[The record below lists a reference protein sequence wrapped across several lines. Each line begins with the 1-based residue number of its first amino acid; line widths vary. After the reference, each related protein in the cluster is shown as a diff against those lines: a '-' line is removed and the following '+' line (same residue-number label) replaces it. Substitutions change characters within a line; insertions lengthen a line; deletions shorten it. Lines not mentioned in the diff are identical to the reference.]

1 MNIRTRLTAIFF
13 VLFAAVI
20 SVISGTIYFFSAD
33 YREVDFYR
41 RLKNRAIN
49 TAQVLTDVKE
59 VNADLL
65 RRMERN
71 NPASLPN
78 QFIIIYNN
86 RNEMLYSS
94 DTPPVI
100 SLNANLLSEI
110 RMRKEVMYREGKF
123 EVLGFL
129 FKGQNDRFTV
139 VAAAT
144 DVYGLDA
151 IHNLRNVILITFL
164 ASMILV
170 IILGWIFAGRVLRPI
185 SEIVKQVSNIT
196 EINLSRRLDEGN
208 KRDELSRLA
217 QTFNRMLGRLQSAFV
232 AQKNFIAN
240 ASHEIK
246 TPITV
251 MTAEIEVSLLSTRD
265 EAYYTKTLRSVLGG
279 LKGLNRLSTRLLI
292 LAQTSSDQP
301 ELNFSAI
308 RIDDILWE
316 MKAELIKAFPE
327 YTVDIDLGINLN
339 ADALSIEGDEQLIR
353 VAILNMMDN
362 GCKYSDTHRVQV
374 FVDFYDDEF
383 LQIKFRNIG
392 RGITAD
398 HLDKIFEPFYRA
410 KNATQEKGSGIGLS
424 LVDRIIKLHGG
435 SVSVSSVPGQTTE
448 FIIELPITK

>member
-1 MNIRTRLTAIFF
+1 MNIRTRLTVIFF
-13 VLFAAVI
+13 ILFAAVI
-20 SVISGTIYFFSAD
+20 SVISGTIYFFSAE
-33 YREVDFYR
+33 YRQVDFYR

-86 RNEMLYSS
+86 RNEILYSS
-94 DTPPVI
+94 DAAPVI
-100 SLNANLLSEI
+100 RLNANLLSEI
-110 RMRKEVMYREGKF
+110 RMRKEVTYREGKF
-123 EVLGFL
+123 EVLGF
-129 FKGQNDRFTV
+129 FFNGQHDRFTV

-164 ASMILV
+164 VSMILV

-251 MTAEIEVSLLSTRD
+251 MTAEIEVSLLSARD
-265 EAYYTKTLRSVLGG
+265 EAYYKKTLRSVLGG

-308 RIDDILWE
+308 RIDDVLWE

-327 YTVDIDLGINLN
+327 YTVDIDLGININ

-374 FVDFYDDEF
+374 FLDFYDDEF
-383 LQIKFRNIG
+383 LQIKFRNTG
-392 RGITAD
+392 RGITAE
-398 HLDKIFEPFYRA
+398 HMDKIFEPFYRA

-424 LVDRIIKLHGG
+424 LVHRIVKLHGG
-435 SVSVSSVPGQTTE
+435 NVSVNSIPGQTTE
-448 FIIELPITK
+448 FIVELPITK